1 MVAGLRR
8 HATTMLAFFACAAT
22 AGAQQYSFQYYGVDQ
37 GLTNLAVRSLF
48 QDTKGFLWLSTEN
61 GIFRYDGAHFQSYGE
76 KDGIPA
82 SNAAVFGE
90 APDGSLLVGSNL
102 GLYRLTANQ
111 FRQGSHA
118 RCGQG

>member
-1 MVAGLRR
+1 
-8 HATTMLAFFACAAT
+8 MLALVACAAT